1 MHVGVFLQKS
11 RGWQDFSSL
20 PHACGGVSEICKRG
34 EGYFSSSPCM
44 WGCFQDLLTRA
55 VAICVFP
62 MHVGVFLKSGDSVR
76 AAQGL
81 PHACGGVS
89 TKNRV
94 IGVEMV
100 SSPCM
105 WGCFYRS
112 GWTICCQSVFPM
124 HVGVF
129 LRFQVQQDCA
139 RSLPHA
145 CGGVSVFPVSANG
158 FQLSSPCMWGC
169 FQRRLK

>member
-1 MHVGVFLQKS
+1 MWGCFQLIPIFYFFAGVFPMHVGVFLALNNILDKVD
-11 RGWQDFSSL
+11 GL
-20 PHACGGVSEICKRG
+20 PHACGGVST
-34 EGYFSSSPCM
+34 
-44 WGCFQDLLTRA
+44 LLLFLKYRNM
-55 VAICVFP
+55 VFP